1 MSAPILYDRIGANYA
16 AYRMPDTRIEQY
28 ISTALGTSQS
38 VVNVGAGTGSY
49 EPLHCDVVAVELSR
63 QMIAQR
69 PVGAPPVVQGRVELL
84 PFSDAAFDAS
94 LAVLTLQHWQ
104 DWKRGVSEMMRV
116 AKHNIAI
123 LTWDPAHE

>member
-1 MSAPILYDRIGANYA
+1 MSAPILYDRIGENYS
-16 AYRMPDTRIEQY
+16 AYRIPDARIAQH

-49 EPLHCDVVAVELSR
+49 EPILRDVVAVELSR
-63 QMIAQR
+63 QMIMQR
-69 PVGAPPVVQGRVELL
+69 PAGAPPVVQGRVELL

-94 LAVLTLQHWQ
+94 LAVLTLHHWQ

-116 AKHNIAI
+116 ANHNIAV
-123 LTWDPAHE
+123 